1 MKVYV
6 SFWQPP
12 AVLFSFCRTVRGL
25 LGWSVV
31 LASIT
36 GASAYPFSDSFESG
50 LGQWNAEGAWGL
62 TSTRFASPT
71 HAVTDS
77 PGAFYTNR
85 TDAALTL
92 AGSLDLTSAV
102 RPALG
107 FLHQHALEPGYD
119 FGRVEISTDGGVT
132 WVATPL
138 GAYTG
143 HLSTMTREQIDLTP
157 FAGLSNVRLR
167 FRLVTDGSVV
177 MDGWYI
183 DDVVVAEAP
192 APVTLSATLTNRNS
206 ATLAWSASV
215 EPDFTV
221 YRLYRSLTPG
231 VDWRTAHV
239 VAELPNRAA
248 THFTDITLG
257 PKTTYYYRLAV
268 VNAKG
273 LLGLGNEIAVTTHP
287 GMDYPF
293 VDNGEAGPNMWIADP
308 PWSLSDEDAAS
319 PTRAWSDSPG
329 TNYVHGIGSQ
339 SLTLA
344 APLALAGHAVSPV
357 LSFNHKYDFAA
368 GDAGYVEISLNNGAD
383 WTSLG
388 SFTGTSSNQW
398 RRARYSLA
406 AHTNAAAVL
415 LRFRITTDTSANAD
429 GWHIDDISVAESPAV
444 VPAPVLDEI
453 TSHTLRISWPA
464 ANDPFFAAY
473 AVFRSTTPGVG
484 INSTLAAWITNPATT
499 SFVDT
504 NLALDTL
511 YYYRVYVVNA
521 FGAFSPDS
529 PAESSARTLNH
540 PLPFRDGF
548 EGALLGWTLTGTW
561 GRNTNESHSGVA
573 CLSDSPGFN
582 YANSSDSIAQTAVNL
597 TGSRWPVLRFWDRF
611 RLADN
616 DWARVEVS
624 TDGSSWT
631 AVYGA
636 AGVQAQWRE
645 QRIDL
650 SPWKNQSNLRIRFH
664 LWSDGG
670 GTEDGWSI
678 DDLAV
683 EEHASGAVGLPFQE
697 TFESGLDRWLAAS
710 WAVDTNGPQGGGF
723 AVRDTPAGRLNPD
736 TRYELGLGGELD
748 LRGAVNPQLV
758 FWVRGQ
764 LAYRTRFR
772 VQCSSDG
779 GLNWGDF
786 YGLNH
791 DWNADWTRVQVSLQ
805 SLTNRLVR
813 LRFVTW
819 SEWGSAPAQDLWVD
833 NISIEEPPAPVLLME
848 PVDITPASLRL
859 TWSESAIPNFKAYRV
874 YRSETPDVTEESTLV
889 SVITNRTTTTFT
901 DTGLMA
907 RKTYY
912 YRIYVY
918 NQNDTS
924 NGSNLASAMTDGV
937 RLPLVEHFETSQPGW
952 TFTGTWT
959 PWPGAGRNGT
969 WGLVDSPS
977 DYPNNASHYA
987 QLAADLR
994 GMEWPVLRF
1003 WDRHVF
1009 ANNDWGRLFV
1019 SGDGGTT
1026 WTCVYGVS
1034 SVRTEWAEQSIDLS
1048 AWKHSGQVWL
1058 RFQVHTDG
1066 STQDDGW
1073 AIDDLSLVEHTPDPA
1088 VYPFFEDFETGLD
1101 HWLHSSWTVD
1111 TNLPFA
1117 GRFAVRDTLPPRIPP
1132 DAQLGLVLNRELNLS
1147 NAVDPVLTFHV
1158 RGQLQHRTRF
1168 RAQVST
1174 DRGASWRDLVGL
1186 NHDWNQPWTRLQV
1199 PLTDYANRSIRLRFL
1214 VWSEWSTA
1222 PDQDLFLDNIGVGEP
1237 APGAPTLAAPANSSI
1252 VGVARPTLV
1261 VTNAI
1266 DYQGDP
1272 LSYRFE
1278 VYADP
1283 ALTTPV
1289 AQVPA
1294 VASGPTTTAWTVDI
1308 DLPNN
1313 AQYWWRCRATDGTN
1327 LGPWMATATFFVNET
1342 NRPPLA
1348 PVIAG
1353 PPVGLV
1359 LTNLDVLLLWW
1370 PSAGDPD
1377 EGDRV
1382 VSYHLQVA
1390 DHPSFVSPAI
1400 NVTDIPA
1407 VDLPPGTNWVLSLPL
1422 NALPGAQN
1430 LVWRTLYYWRIRA
1443 QDQRG
1448 LSSAWSAVGPLQY
1461 GPPAPR
1467 AATLTGLRSGPGGQ
1481 LTLEWTGAA
1490 GQIYVE
1496 FSPGLNPARWYTV
1509 AGPLSGTNWTFEPVP
1524 GTAAGFYRLRCE

>member
-50 LGQWNAEGAWGL
+50 LGQWNTEGPWGL

-206 ATLAWSASV
+206 ATLAWTASV
-215 EPDFTV
+215 EPDFTA

-248 THFTDITLG
+248 THFTDITLA

-293 VDNGEAGPNMWIADP
+293 VDNGEAEPNMWIADP

-464 ANDPFFAAY
+464 ASDPFFAAY

-819 SEWGSAPAQDLWVD
+819 SEWGSAPAQDLWID
-833 NISIEEPPAPVLLME
+833 NVVLQEMPPPVSLQVL
-848 PVDITPASLRL
+848 TPGLRSVELEWTASTLGP
-859 TWSESAIPNFKAYRV
+859 AFKRYEV
-874 YRSETPDVTEESTLV
+874 YRSTGPNVELTHTRIGVVTNAAVTRL
-889 SVITNRTTTTFT
+889 T
-901 DTGLMA
+901 DTGLSIGA
-907 RKTYY
+907 TYY
-912 YRIYVY
+912 YRVFVV
-918 NQNDTS
+918 DTNEVFSPS
-924 NGSNLASAMTDGV
+924 NERSVTTVPVG
-937 RLPLVEHFETSQPGW
+937 LPLSDPLETTDQW
-952 TFTGTWT
+952 VTTGSW
-959 PWPGAGRNGT
+959 GIAEGGRSGRC
-969 WGLVDSPS
+969 LSDSPTG
-977 DYPNNASHYA
+977 DYGNSTDTYA
-987 QLAADLR
+987 LTAVNLTGSR
-994 GMEWPVLRF
+994 WPVLRF
-1003 WDRHVF
+1003 WDRF
-1009 ANNDWGRLFV
+1009 RLADNDW
-1019 SGDGGTT
+1019 
-1026 WTCVYGVS
+1026 
-1034 SVRTEWAEQSIDLS
+1034 A
-1048 AWKHSGQVWL
+1048 
-1058 RFQVHTDG
+1058 
-1066 STQDDGW
+1066 
-1073 AIDDLSLVEHTPDPA
+1073 
-1088 VYPFFEDFETGLD
+1088 
-1101 HWLHSSWTVD
+1101 
-1111 TNLPFA
+1111 
-1117 GRFAVRDTLPPRIPP
+1117 
-1132 DAQLGLVLNRELNLS
+1132 
-1147 NAVDPVLTFHV
+1147 
-1158 RGQLQHRTRF
+1158 
-1168 RAQVST
+1168 
-1174 DRGASWRDLVGL
+1174 
-1186 NHDWNQPWTRLQV
+1186 
-1199 PLTDYANRSIRLRFL
+1199 
-1214 VWSEWSTA
+1214 
-1222 PDQDLFLDNIGVGEP
+1222 
-1237 APGAPTLAAPANSSI
+1237 
-1252 VGVARPTLV
+1252 
-1261 VTNAI
+1261 
-1266 DYQGDP
+1266 
-1272 LSYRFE
+1272 
-1278 VYADP
+1278 
-1283 ALTTPV
+1283 
-1289 AQVPA
+1289 
-1294 VASGPTTTAWTVDI
+1294 
-1308 DLPNN
+1308 
-1313 AQYWWRCRATDGTN
+1313 
-1327 LGPWMATATFFVNET
+1327 
-1342 NRPPLA
+1342 
-1348 PVIAG
+1348 
-1353 PPVGLV
+1353 
-1359 LTNLDVLLLWW
+1359 
-1370 PSAGDPD
+1370 
-1377 EGDRV
+1377 
-1382 VSYHLQVA
+1382 
-1390 DHPSFVSPAI
+1390 
-1400 NVTDIPA
+1400 
-1407 VDLPPGTNWVLSLPL
+1407 
-1422 NALPGAQN
+1422 
-1430 LVWRTLYYWRIRA
+1430 
-1443 QDQRG
+1443 
-1448 LSSAWSAVGPLQY
+1448 
-1461 GPPAPR
+1461 
-1467 AATLTGLRSGPGGQ
+1467 
-1481 LTLEWTGAA
+1481 
-1490 GQIYVE
+1490 
-1496 FSPGLNPARWYTV
+1496 
-1509 AGPLSGTNWTFEPVP
+1509 
-1524 GTAAGFYRLRCE
+1524 